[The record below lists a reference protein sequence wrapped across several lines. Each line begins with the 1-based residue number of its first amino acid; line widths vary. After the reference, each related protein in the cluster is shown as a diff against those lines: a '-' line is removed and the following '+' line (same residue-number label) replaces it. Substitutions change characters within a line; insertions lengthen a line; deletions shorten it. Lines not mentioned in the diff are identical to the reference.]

1 MHLIS
6 ATLDNEAYRIYKSWP
21 ARMKSSEIRYAI
33 KFTEDNGPANRD
45 GLAAQLRRSKR
56 SVQFLQEH
64 ILAVAN
70 GEEPPESASMVNF
83 RAFGPEADG
92 PKS

>member
-6 ATLDNEAYRIYKSWP
+6 ATLDNEAYRIYESWP

-33 KFTEDNGPANRD
+33 KFTEDNGPANRV
-45 GLAAQLRRSKR
+45 GMAARLRQSEKTIKH
-56 SVQFLQEH
+56 LQEH

-70 GEEPPESASMVNF
+70 GEEPPESATM
-83 RAFGPEADG
+83 RDLRLFGPEA
-92 PKS
+92 SE

>member
-33 KFTEDNGPANRD
+33 KFTEDNGPANRS
-45 GLAAQLRRSKR
+45 GLATKLRQSEKTIRH
-56 SVQFLQEH
+56 LQNH

-70 GEEPPESASMVNF
+70 GEEHPESVSLIEA
-83 RAFGPEADG
+83 RLFGTDG

>member
-33 KFTEDNGPANRD
+33 KFTEDNGPANKV
-45 GLAAQLRRSKR
+45 GLAARLRQSEKTIRH
-56 SVQFLQEH
+56 LQNH

-70 GEEPPESASMVNF
+70 GEEPPESDSV
-83 RAFGPEADG
+83 REIRLFGTDG

>member
-6 ATLDNEAYRIYKSWP
+6 ATLDNEAYRIYESWP
-21 ARMKSSEIRYAI
+21 PRMKSSEIRYAI
-33 KFTEDNGPANRD
+33 KFTEDNGPANKI
-45 GLAAQLRRSKR
+45 GLAAKLRQSEKTIRH
-56 SVQFLQEH
+56 LQEH

-70 GEEPPESASMVNF
+70 GEEPRESTSMTEI
-83 RAFGPEADG
+83 RLFGADD

>member
-6 ATLDNEAYRIYKSWP
+6 ATLDDEAYRIYESWP
-21 ARMKSSEIRYAI
+21 PRGKSSEIRYAI
-33 KFTEDNGPANRD
+33 KFTEDNGPANRV
-45 GLAAQLRRSKR
+45 GLAARLRQSEKTIRH
-56 SVQFLQEH
+56 LQNH

-70 GEEPPESASMVNF
+70 GEEPPESASMMDL
-83 RAFGPEADG
+83 RLFGTDG

>member
-21 ARMKSSEIRYAI
+21 PRGKSSEIRYAI
-33 KFTEDNGPANRD
+33 KFTEDNGPANRV
-45 GLAAQLRRSKR
+45 GLAAQLRQSKKT
-56 SVQFLQEH
+56 VKFLQEH

-70 GEEPPESASMVNF
+70 GEEPPESASMMDL
-83 RAFGPEADG
+83 RLFGPKVSE
-92 PKS
+92 

>member
-6 ATLDNEAYRIYKSWP
+6 ATLDNEAYRIYESWP

-33 KFTEDNGPANRD
+33 KFTEDNGPANRV
-45 GLAAQLRRSKR
+45 GLAAQLRRSEKTIR
-56 SVQFLQEH
+56 HLQEH

-70 GEEPPESASMVNF
+70 GEEPPESYSMTQ
-83 RAFGPEADG
+83 RRLFGPEA
-92 PKS
+92 SE

>member
-6 ATLDNEAYRIYKSWP
+6 ATLDNEAHRIYQSWP

-33 KFTEDNGPANRD
+33 KFTEDNGPANRS
-45 GLAAQLRRSKR
+45 GLATQLRQSKKTIR
-56 SVQFLQEH
+56 HLQNH

-70 GEEPPESASMVNF
+70 GEEPPESASMMDL
-83 RAFGPEADG
+83 RLFGTDG

>member
-33 KFTEDNGPANRD
+33 KFTEDNGPANRV
-45 GLAAQLRRSKR
+45 GLSVQLRQSKKT
-56 SVQFLQEH
+56 VQFLQEH

-70 GEEPPESASMVNF
+70 GEEPPESASMMDL
-83 RAFGPEADG
+83 RLFGPEA
-92 PKS
+92 SE

>member
-6 ATLDNEAYRIYKSWP
+6 ATLDNEAYRIYESWP
-21 ARMKSSEIRYAI
+21 PRMKSSEIRYAI
-33 KFTEDNGPANRD
+33 KFTKDNGPANRV
-45 GLAAQLRRSKR
+45 GLAAQLRRSEKTIR
-56 SVQFLQEH
+56 HLQAH

-70 GEEPPESASMVNF
+70 GEEPRESDSI
-83 RAFGPEADG
+83 RERRLFGTDG

>member
-21 ARMKSSEIRYAI
+21 SRMKSSEIRYAI
-33 KFTEDNGPANRD
+33 KFTEDNGPANRV
-45 GLAAQLRRSKR
+45 GLAAQLRQSEKTIRH
-56 SVQFLQEH
+56 LQNH

-70 GEEPPESASMVNF
+70 GEKPPEAPSMMDV
-83 RAFGPEADG
+83 RLFGTDG

>member
-6 ATLDNEAYRIYKSWP
+6 ATLDNEAYRIYESWP
-21 ARMKSSEIRYAI
+21 PRGKSSQIRYAI
-33 KFTEDNGPANRD
+33 KFTADNGPANRV
-45 GLAAQLRRSKR
+45 GLSAQLRQSKKT
-56 SVQFLQEH
+56 VQFLQEH

-70 GEEPPESASMVNF
+70 GEEPPESASMMDL
-83 RAFGPEADG
+83 RLFGTDG

>member
-6 ATLDNEAYRIYKSWP
+6 ATLDNEAYRIYESWP
-21 ARMKSSEIRYAI
+21 ARGKSSEIRYAI
-33 KFTEDNGPANRD
+33 KFTADNGPANRV
-45 GLAAQLRRSKR
+45 GLAARLRQSEKTIRH
-56 SVQFLQEH
+56 LQNH

-70 GEEPPESASMVNF
+70 GEEHPEAASMMDL
-83 RAFGPEADG
+83 RLCGTDG

>member
-6 ATLDNEAYRIYKSWP
+6 ATLDNEAYRIYDSWP
-21 ARMKSSEIRYAI
+21 PRMKSSEIRYAI
-33 KFTEDNGPANRD
+33 KFTADNGPANRV
-45 GLAAQLRRSKR
+45 GLAAQLRQSEKTIRH
-56 SVQFLQEH
+56 LQEH

-70 GEEPPESASMVNF
+70 GEEPPESESM
-83 RAFGPEADG
+83 RERRLFGTDG